1 MYACNQICKLCI
13 TYMYPHT
20 HVEVR
25 ALTTVCKL
33 WVTYMYPHTNVEV
46 RALQRALQL
55 CDGTTDTSL
64 A

>member
-1 MYACNQICKLCI
+1 
-13 TYMYPHT
+13 MYPHT